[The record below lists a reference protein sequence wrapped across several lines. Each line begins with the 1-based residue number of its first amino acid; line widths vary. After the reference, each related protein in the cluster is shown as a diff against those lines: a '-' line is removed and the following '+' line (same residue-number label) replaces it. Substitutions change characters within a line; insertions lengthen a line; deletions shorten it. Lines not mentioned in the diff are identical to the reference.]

1 MKKVYID
8 SCVYISYLRGEVN
21 DKSYFLFERIFDRE
35 FIVVLSKIIL
45 KEVFKKKDIKFKFI
59 ELLDELK
66 EKNIFDFIERDI
78 EDKKKAEELDIHSPD
93 DLNIIL
99 AIKSNC
105 DFLITNDNEYFKFQN
120 KILVKHPKDF

>member
-8 SCVYISYLRGEVN
+8 SCVYISYLRGEIN
-21 DKSYFLFERIFDRE
+21 DKSYFLFERIFNKE

-93 DLNIIL
+93 DLNIVL

>member
-8 SCVYISYLRGEVN
+8 SCVYISYLRGEIN
-21 DKSYFLFERIFDRE
+21 DKSYFLFERIFNKE